1 VSKGVDDEVAR
12 IADRIRRWREEK
24 GLTRQLL
31 GERSGLAVSTV
42 HKIETG
48 QMIPSIAVLLKL
60 AHGLGRRPTEIIE
73 DAESDDAVAMMRAS
87 ERKPI
92 RFEGRISVERLSGD
106 LLDPVLEM
114 WRVSIHPGM
123 SSGRRPIRND
133 GEALIVCEKGRLAV
147 RVGDDEYT
155 LGAGVRVGDDEYTL
169 GAGDALHF
177 KANIPH
183 SWRNEGRAV
192 TQFTITGTLSKEIR
206 ALLHQR
212 VAQAAQLAAE

>member
-1 VSKGVDDEVAR
+1 MRKEVDDEVAR

-24 GLTRQLL
+24 GLTRQEL

-73 DAESDDAVAMMRAS
+73 DAEHDDAVAVMRTG
-87 ERKPI
+87 ERRPI
-92 RFEGRISVERLSGD
+92 RLEGRIEVERLSGD

-114 WRVSIHPGM
+114 WRVAIHPGM

-147 RVGDDEYT
+147 RVGDDT
-155 LGAGVRVGDDEYTL
+155 YTL

-177 KANIPH
+177 KANLPH
-183 SWRNEGRAV
+183 SWRNEGRSIA
-192 TQFTITGTLSKEIR
+192 QFTITGTLSKEIR
-206 ALLHQR
+206 ALLHER
-212 VAQAAQLAAE
+212 VAQVAQRAAE

>member
-1 VSKGVDDEVAR
+1 VVRKGVGDEIAR
-12 IADRIRRWREEK
+12 ISDRIRRWREEK
-24 GLTRQLL
+24 GLTRQEL

-42 HKIETG
+42 HKVETG

-73 DAESDDAVAMMRAS
+73 DAEYDEAVAVLRAADREPLS
-87 ERKPI
+87 LTGKI
-92 RFEGRISVERLSGD
+92 TVERLSGD

-133 GEALIVCEKGRLAV
+133 GEALIVCEKGRLTV
-147 RVGDDEYT
+147 QVGDEKY
-155 LGAGVRVGDDEYTL
+155 VL

-177 KANIPH
+177 KASIPH
-183 SWRNEGRAV
+183 SWRNESRSAA
-192 TQFTITGTLSKEIR
+192 QFTITGTLSKEIR
-206 ALLHQR
+206 SLLHQR
-212 VAQAAQLAAE
+212 LAKAAQRAAGQPG

>member
-73 DAESDDAVAMMRAS
+73 DAESDDAVAVMRTS

-92 RFEGRISVERLSGD
+92 RLEGRISVERLSGD

-155 LGAGVRVGDDEYTL
+155 LGAG
-169 GAGDALHF
+169 DALHF